1 VAIAGNELHTVV
13 ADELSWGAVLDD
25 GGCHGTPRS
34 VAIKRR
40 QAVAPMAK
48 RACWSRMSITHATE
62 PSARVTWVPS
72 ICHKSLGA

>member
-1 VAIAGNELHTVV
+1 
-13 ADELSWGAVLDD
+13 
-25 GGCHGTPRS
+25 

-48 RACWSRMSITHATE
+48 RAWWSRMSITHATE